1 MGLFNKTVAINENG
15 ATIKIHNKKEALF
28 MAEQWIRIANESAN
42 LVNSTKN
49 ADVFF
54 NRYTL
59 LLEELEKLSKLEIF
73 NCFSQKKPSK
83 NLKEILDKKENTIND
98 FITRFYNETI
108 SEINSLKT
116 VTSKNKRIENFYT
129 NLQKYKSMMSSNN
142 LKRIDNFYLELKK
155 G

>member
-1 MGLFNKTVAINENG
+1 MGLFNKTVVINENG
-15 ATIKIHNKKEALF
+15 TTIKIHNKKEAIF
-28 MAEQWIRIANESAN
+28 MAEQWIRIADESAN

-54 NRYTL
+54 KRYTL
-59 LLEELEKLSKLEIF
+59 LLEELQKLSKLEIF
-73 NCFSQKKPSK
+73 NCFSQKQPSK

-129 NLQKYKSMMSSNN
+129 NLQKYKTMMSSNN
-142 LKRIDNFYLELKK
+142 LERIDNLYLELKK